1 MASLL
6 LVAGHETTVNLI
18 ENGALA
24 LLTHPDQLERL
35 RSGPSLIKFAVE
47 ELLRYDGPIGPST
60 ERFAREDV
68 QLGDKLIPR
77 GEMVLVVIAAAD
89 RDPALFD
96 DPDV

>member
-24 LLTHPDQLERL
+24 PLTHPDQLDHV
-35 RSGPSLIKFAVE
+35 RSDPSLIKYAVE
-47 ELLRYDGPIGPST
+47 ELLRYDGPIETST
-60 ERFAREDV
+60 ERFVREDV

-89 RDPALFD
+89 RDPARFD